1 VTSANLDLVRSIFA
15 AWERGDY
22 SSAEWADPEIEY
34 VHADGP
40 AQGSWTGLA
49 GMAAGWRSWL
59 SAWDDLRQ
67 EVEEYRELDDERIL
81 VISHGF
87 ARGKASGLETGQIRT
102 DVATVFHVRDGKVVR
117 LVIYFDRDRALSD
130 LGLRSETDSSPL

>member
-1 VTSANLDLVRSIFA
+1 MPT
-15 AWERGDY
+15 
-22 SSAEWADPEIEY
+22 
-34 VHADGP
+34 GP
-40 AQGSWTGLA
+40 AQGGWTGLA

-81 VISHGF
+81 VLSHGF
-87 ARGKASGLETGQIRT
+87 ARGKTSGLETGQIRT
-102 DVATVFHVRDGKVVR
+102 DAATVFHVREGKVAR